1 MLDAAGKDV
10 VLIETVGV
18 GQSEIE
24 VASVVDVVV
33 LVLQPGSGDSIQALK
48 AGVMEIPDI
57 ICINKKDH
65 PEAKAMRVRAAP
77 RAVADAG
84 RACGPTVVE
93 TDARSGEGVPELW
106 AAVEERRAALGVGGR
121 SSARRRA
128 SLERELRDRRR
139 GARRRGHRA
148 HAARARDRPACGGS
162 RRARRRPA
170 GAPSASCSR
179 PRSTASRASRV

>member
-33 LVLQPGSGDSIQALK
+33 LVLQPGSGDSVQALK

-65 PEAKAMRVRAAP
+65 PSEGD
-77 RAVADAG
+77 AV
-84 RACGPTVVE
+84 
-93 TDARSGEGVPELW
+93 
-106 AAVEERRAALGVGGR
+106 R
-121 SSARRRA
+121 SSATRCR
-128 SLERELRDRRR
+128 
-139 GARRRGHRA
+139 
-148 HAARARDRPACGGS
+148 
-162 RRARRRPA
+162 
-170 GAPSASCSR
+170 
-179 PRSTASRASRV
+179 

>member
-33 LVLQPGSGDSIQALK
+33 LVLQPGSGDSVQALK

-65 PEAKAMRVRAAP
+65 PDAKAMRVRAAP

-84 RACGPTVVE
+84 RRCGRPWSRPTR
-93 TDARSGEGVPELW
+93 ASGEGVAELW
-106 AAVEERRAALGVGGR
+106 AAVEERRAPLGPEGLE
-121 SSARRRA
+121 ARRRA

-139 GARRRGHRA
+139 GARGRGHRA
-148 HAARARDRPACGGS
+148 HAAASARPTWCGGS
-162 RRARRRPA
+162 RRATSTRWP
-170 GAPSASCSR
+170 PSASCSR
-179 PRSTASRASRV
+179 AAFEDARQSV